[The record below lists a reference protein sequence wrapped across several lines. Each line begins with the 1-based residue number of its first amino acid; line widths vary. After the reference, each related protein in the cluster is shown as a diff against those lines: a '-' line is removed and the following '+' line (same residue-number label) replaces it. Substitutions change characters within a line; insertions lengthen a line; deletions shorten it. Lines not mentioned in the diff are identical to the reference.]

1 MNCQVLYGRIDITD
15 NVEIVRTIINSLDNS
30 AVIINLDEDS
40 RIDGNNVI
48 QGSVLL
54 PPPEAIMAEQDGD
67 QFAYDA
73 IMDDYYNIKDIQ
85 LFVTGIINM
94 LYRGVNVLIYY
105 PDLDPKESITVP
117 KLINLYWN
125 KFGLGIG
132 VLGVS
137 DCYYNNNSIP
147 MWLNMLYDANAIGPY
162 EYLCKYPLD
171 AKLLDNYIS
180 KLINDIR
187 PADKDKS
194 KGIFRLHKRLH
205 DKPNTTEALIKL

>member
-1 MNCQVLYGRIDITD
+1 
-15 NVEIVRTIINSLDNS
+15 
-30 AVIINLDEDS
+30 
-40 RIDGNNVI
+40 
-48 QGSVLL
+48 
-54 PPPEAIMAEQDGD
+54 MAEQDGD

-137 DCYYNNNSIP
+137 DCYYNNSIP
-147 MWLNMLYDANAIGPY
+147 
-162 EYLCKYPLD
+162 
-171 AKLLDNYIS
+171 
-180 KLINDIR
+180 
-187 PADKDKS
+187 
-194 KGIFRLHKRLH
+194 
-205 DKPNTTEALIKL
+205 